1 MATAHVIPISPKGYT
16 LRPNERY
23 VPVDEYLRS
32 SYEPDMDYV
41 DGHLEER
48 NMGDPEHSDL
58 QGAVLAFLR
67 ANAREWNIRALPECR
82 LQVKHDRFRIPD
94 ILVIPRGEK
103 PNRRV
108 EQPPLLCIE
117 VLSPDDTV
125 RRIMYR
131 VEDYVEMGV
140 QNVWI
145 IDPEIN
151 RVFTVSNGER
161 RWSED
166 RVLTVPGTEI
176 RLDLPAIK
184 AELAE
189 D

>member
-1 MATAHVIPISPKGYT
+1 MATAHVIPISPKGYY
-16 LRPNERY
+16 LRPNELY
-23 VPVDEYLRS
+23 VPVEEYLRS

-58 QGAVLAFLR
+58 QSAVLTFLR
-67 ANAREWNIRALPECR
+67 NHERQWDIRVLAECR
-82 LQVKHDRFRIPD
+82 LQVKEDRFRIPD

-103 PNRRV
+103 PSRRV
-108 EQPPLLCIE
+108 EQSPLLCIE

-145 IDPEIN
+145 LDPEIN
-151 RVFTVSNGER
+151 RVFTVSNDER

-176 RLDLPAIK
+176 NLDLPAIK

-189 D
+189 E